1 MDTTHSSAPH
11 QITHLQD
18 LRLSLSAHRTRQLL
32 ALALAALNAIGVALC
47 AVVLII
53 QLAGKVAA

>member
-1 MDTTHSSAPH
+1 MSAHLP
-11 QITHLQD
+11 THLQD
-18 LRLSLSAHRTRQLL
+18 LRLSLSAHRTSQLL